1 MNNYGKV
8 LRDIRISKGLSQKEI
23 YSGIISKSYASA
35 FEKGNHDIALILF
48 EKILIRVNVS
58 LDEFF
63 FIYREFSL
71 TDVESF
77 WFNYEK
83 SGHANNLKSLYLL
96 YDELVKS
103 NGPLENVQTA
113 LIHTRIHLIENLIKN
128 QTFDISVVSEKDILT
143 LKNYLFSV
151 QTWTLEEIKIFANT
165 IYFFE
170 ESLQRNFLEYSLTLI
185 DTYKEYDRGRH
196 ILCGLLVNA
205 TEIFIEKN
213 DLDYASKLILTLD
226 KLCVSYTGTFHR
238 IFSKY
243 LKGLIKIKNNEIECG
258 YNQSLHAISI
268 LKDLNYDDLAFL
280 YDILLKQFI
289 KNEHIFDNDYE

>member
-83 SGHANNLKSLYLL
+83 SGNANNLKSLYLL

-185 DTYKEYDRGRH
+185 DTYKEYDKGRH

-226 KLCVSYTGTFHR
+226 KLCVSYTGAFHR

-243 LKGLIKIKNNEIECG
+243 LKGLIKIKNKELECG